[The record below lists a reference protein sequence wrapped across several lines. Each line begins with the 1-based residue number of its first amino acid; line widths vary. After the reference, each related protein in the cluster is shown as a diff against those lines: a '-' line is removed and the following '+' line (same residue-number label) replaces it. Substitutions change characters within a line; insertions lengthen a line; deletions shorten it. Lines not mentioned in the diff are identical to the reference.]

1 MAGSRSF
8 KAKSRG
14 QSPPLSYSH
23 PLPVAS
29 KPAYDLF
36 VLIDA
41 DVPEERRSGILD
53 GIRSQIASGGGDLKS
68 DVDWG
73 VRKLAFE
80 IAHRGDAYY
89 HLFQLEADAELLK
102 TLEHSLSID
111 DAVLRYRIIRLPKGV
126 PDKPPPSPGP
136 SAPRAARPLDEQ
148 APEPT
153 ATPEASEVPEPPAPE
168 APEAPESPA
177 PATRE

>member
-1 MAGSRSF
+1 MRRSPSAHAQGPSRLGGSPSGAAGSRSF

-53 GIRSQIASGGGDLKS
+53 GIRSQVASGGGDLKS

-80 IAHRGDAYY
+80 IAHRGDAY
-89 HLFQLEADAELLK
+89 
-102 TLEHSLSID
+102 
-111 DAVLRYRIIRLPKGV
+111 
-126 PDKPPPSPGP
+126 
-136 SAPRAARPLDEQ
+136 
-148 APEPT
+148 
-153 ATPEASEVPEPPAPE
+153 
-168 APEAPESPA
+168 
-177 PATRE
+177 